1 MRYRNFGGP
10 SQSRERRR
18 TDALTDCC
26 RTGFSRFVRDLPI
39 QNLPSGNGDFAVDT
53 TKFDGPGR
61 YAMHNMS
68 RSGISFTGCPTL
80 PTLMKHLR
88 SVFIFEYR
96 PTQEHIKSCCH
107 VRSLLASRSP
117 TASKTDVLERRL
129 EGRCVTRSLRRVI
142 STRKLRSI
150 AASIVVALA
159 APHLAAANPLDQL
172 VTIASDT
179 SDSALRLDVLRGM
192 ATAVRGRNDLK
203 APEGWS
209 ALEDKLIASNDEETK
224 RLARNLGLAF
234 GSKRALDALR
244 AIATD
249 TKAVA
254 ADRNSALETLLR
266 TRSTTLVPLLQ
277 QLVADSAVRANAL
290 RGLAGFDD
298 LQTPKVILDSFAKFS
313 ATEQR
318 DALNTLAS
326 RASYARALVDAVKSG
341 SVPKSALTADLVRQ
355 LRSLKDTSLA
365 ASLTEI
371 WGLMRETSP
380 DMKAEI
386 DRVKR
391 LYGAGGSQPGD
402 ATRGRVVFNQV
413 CAQCHHLFDFGGNVG
428 PDITGANRSDLDY
441 LLQNILFPNAVIPN
455 EYRASMVE
463 TKDERV
469 ITGVIK
475 TQDANS
481 VSIQTANELVTLPRA
496 EVSKIEATEISM
508 MPEGLLANL
517 GDQQVRDL
525 LYYLSR
531 PGQVPL
537 PSEGK

>member
-1 MRYRNFGGP
+1 M
-10 SQSRERRR
+10 
-18 TDALTDCC
+18 
-26 RTGFSRFVRDLPI
+26 
-39 QNLPSGNGDFAVDT
+39 
-53 TKFDGPGR
+53 
-61 YAMHNMS
+61 
-68 RSGISFTGCPTL
+68 
-80 PTLMKHLR
+80 
-88 SVFIFEYR
+88 
-96 PTQEHIKSCCH
+96 
-107 VRSLLASRSP
+107 
-117 TASKTDVLERRL
+117 
-129 EGRCVTRSLRRVI
+129 I

-172 VTIASDT
+172 VAIASDT

-209 ALEDKLIASNDEETK
+209 ALEEKLISSDDEETR

-254 ADRNSALETLLR
+254 ADRNAALETLLR
-266 TRSTTLVPLLQ
+266 TRSATLVPLLQ
-277 QLVADSAVRANAL
+277 QLISDSAVRANAL

-326 RASYARALVDAVKSG
+326 RASYARPLVDAVKSG

-355 LRSLKDTSLA
+355 LRSLKDASLA

-391 LYGAGGSQPGD
+391 LYGAGGSLPGD

-481 VSIQTANELVTLPRA
+481 VSVQTANELVTLPRA

-508 MPEGLLANL
+508 MPEGLIANL

-537 PSEGK
+537 PTDGK